1 MPRSHRTT
9 KVHSLALAALAALCA
24 LSVPAPSPAD
34 QIEYPPAQLKR
45 SFDGIFSSLIPDTPS
60 PNQVIIRNGSIP
72 GRVYGGSAKGEG
84 TVSGNSVVVLG
95 GSIARGV
102 AAGFNSPSENPTD
115 CKDGQ
120 QTGRAISNA
129 ILVLG
134 GTVSGAVAGWSN
146 GPALGNTVTV
156 AGGSITGTLA
166 GGLAYAQASGN
177 QVFLSGGQIKTNAV
191 GAIARKGLAD
201 GNHVTIS
208 EGADASAVT
217 GGIGESGAMG
227 NSVLVIGGT
236 LKGDATGGASQQG
249 TAGGNQIILHGGQIG
264 GSILGG
270 HSSERAASHNNIF
283 LVPAPGGTPIVCQ
296 GDISGGQSDK
306 GTAEHNGVRMGSGMV
321 YGSLFGARGSDRASS
336 NHVDVES
343 GTVQG
348 EVTGGEGTSQAVD
361 NTVRLSGGSVQDVTG
376 GRVTDR
382 EHVLGHVNQI
392 FGQDPEENE
401 EPQDSSGT
409 QKLASRNQVIISGGS
424 VFGSVTGGISESGSA
439 TDNTIVISENATLSD
454 STVLSGGDAPTTF
467 SGNVLEVSGAIMANS
482 IRNFET
488 IRFAS
493 PAMEGGCLIL
503 SGKAVLSAKGQTAKI
518 VVPQI
523 ASDVKLP
530 ESFVLIHAEDG
541 IDLGG
546 GSFTKKQPGVRHGS
560 SSVTLLYS
568 LSRDGKDLIATV
580 DTGHGT
586 KK

>member
-1 MPRSHRTT
+1 M
-9 KVHSLALAALAALCA
+9 
-24 LSVPAPSPAD
+24 
-34 QIEYPPAQLKR
+34 
-45 SFDGIFSSLIPDTPS
+45 
-60 PNQVIIRNGSIP
+60 
-72 GRVYGGSAKGEG
+72 
-84 TVSGNSVVVLG
+84 
-95 GSIARGV
+95 
-102 AAGFNSPSENPTD
+102 
-115 CKDGQ
+115 
-120 QTGRAISNA
+120 
-129 ILVLG
+129 
-134 GTVSGAVAGWSN
+134 
-146 GPALGNTVTV
+146 
-156 AGGSITGTLA
+156 
-166 GGLAYAQASGN
+166 
-177 QVFLSGGQIKTNAV
+177 

-208 EGADASAVT
+208 EGADALAVT

-236 LKGDATGGASQQG
+236 LKGDATGGASRQG

-270 HSSERAASHNNIF
+270 HSADRAAMHNNVF

-321 YGSLFGARGSDRASS
+321 YGSIFGARGSDRASS

-439 TDNTIVISENATLSD
+439 TDNTVVISENATLSD

-518 VVPQI
+518 VVSQL
-523 ASDVKLP
+523 ASGAKLP

-546 GSFTKKQPGVRHGS
+546 GSFTKKQPGVRHGA

-568 LSRDGKDLIATV
+568 LSRDGRDLIATV

>member
-1 MPRSHRTT
+1 M
-9 KVHSLALAALAALCA
+9 
-24 LSVPAPSPAD
+24 
-34 QIEYPPAQLKR
+34 
-45 SFDGIFSSLIPDTPS
+45 
-60 PNQVIIRNGSIP
+60 
-72 GRVYGGSAKGEG
+72 
-84 TVSGNSVVVLG
+84 
-95 GSIARGV
+95 
-102 AAGFNSPSENPTD
+102 
-115 CKDGQ
+115 
-120 QTGRAISNA
+120 
-129 ILVLG
+129 
-134 GTVSGAVAGWSN
+134 
-146 GPALGNTVTV
+146 
-156 AGGSITGTLA
+156 
-166 GGLAYAQASGN
+166 
-177 QVFLSGGQIKTNAV
+177 
-191 GAIARKGLAD
+191 
-201 GNHVTIS
+201 
-208 EGADASAVT
+208 
-217 GGIGESGAMG
+217 
-227 NSVLVIGGT
+227 
-236 LKGDATGGASQQG
+236 
-249 TAGGNQIILHGGQIG
+249 
-264 GSILGG
+264 
-270 HSSERAASHNNIF
+270 
-283 LVPAPGGTPIVCQ
+283 
-296 GDISGGQSDK
+296 
-306 GTAEHNGVRMGSGMV
+306 
-321 YGSLFGARGSDRASS
+321 
-336 NHVDVES
+336 DVES

-439 TDNTIVISENATLSD
+439 TDNTVVISENATLSD

-518 VVPQI
+518 VVSQL
-523 ASDVKLP
+523 ASGAKLP

-546 GSFTKKQPGVRHGS
+546 GSFTKKQPGVRHGA

-568 LSRDGKDLIATV
+568 LSRDGRDLIATV

>member
-1 MPRSHRTT
+1 MPRSHRKT

-24 LSVPAPSPAD
+24 LSVPSPAPAD
-34 QIEYPPAQLKR
+34 QIEYPPAQLRR
-45 SFDGIFSSLIPDTPS
+45 SFDGIFSSLIPDTPA
-60 PNQVIIRNGSIP
+60 PNQVIVRNGSIP
-72 GRVYGGSAKGEG
+72 GRVYGCSAKGEG

-102 AAGFNSPSENPTD
+102 AAGFNTPSENPTD

-120 QTGRAISNA
+120 QTGRAISNTV
-129 ILVLG
+129 LVLG

-156 AGGSITGTLA
+156 AGGSITGTLT

-177 QVFLSGGQIKTNAV
+177 QVILSGGQIKT
-191 GAIARKGLAD
+191 
-201 GNHVTIS
+201 IS
-208 EGADASAVT
+208 EGADALAVT

-236 LKGDATGGASQQG
+236 LKGDATGGASRQG

-270 HSSERAASHNNIF
+270 HSADRAATHNNVF

-321 YGSLFGARGSDRASS
+321 YGSIFGARGSDRASS

-401 EPQDSSGT
+401 EPQDSPGT

-439 TDNTIVISENATLSD
+439 TDNTVVISENATLSD

-518 VVPQI
+518 VVSQL
-523 ASDVKLP
+523 ASGAKLP
-530 ESFVLIHAEDG
+530 ESFVLIHAEEG

-546 GSFTKKQPGVRHGS
+546 GSFTKKQPGVRHGA

-568 LSRDGKDLIATV
+568 LSRDGRDLIATV

>member
-1 MPRSHRTT
+1 MT
-9 KVHSLALAALAALCA
+9 
-24 LSVPAPSPAD
+24 
-34 QIEYPPAQLKR
+34 
-45 SFDGIFSSLIPDTPS
+45 
-60 PNQVIIRNGSIP
+60 
-72 GRVYGGSAKGEG
+72 GSAKTTRREFL
-84 TVSGNSVVVLG
+84 TKACELS
-95 GSIARGV
+95 
-102 AAGFNSPSENPTD
+102 AAGFVTAFAWGSLSLRD
-115 CKDGQ
+115 
-120 QTGRAISNA
+120 ANA
-129 ILVLG
+129 RWMPRPP
-134 GTVSGAVAGWSN
+134 GAVDGKDFL
-146 GPALGNTVTV
+146 ALCSRCGQCVT
-156 AGGSITGTLA
+156 SCPYETLRLA
-166 GGLAYAQASGN
+166 GP
-177 QVFLSGGQIKTNAV
+177 F
-191 GAIARKGLAD
+191 D
-201 GNHVTIS
+201 
-208 EGADASAVT
+208 
-217 GGIGESGAMG
+217 
-227 NSVLVIGGT
+227 
-236 LKGDATGGASQQG
+236 
-249 TAGGNQIILHGGQIG
+249 
-264 GSILGG
+264 
-270 HSSERAASHNNIF
+270 
-283 LVPAPGGTPIVCQ
+283 PAPGGTPIVCQ

-321 YGSLFGARGSDRASS
+321 YGSIFGARGSDRASS

-401 EPQDSSGT
+401 EPQDSPGT

-439 TDNTIVISENATLSD
+439 TDNTVVISENATLSD

-518 VVPQI
+518 VVSQL
-523 ASDVKLP
+523 ASGAKLP
-530 ESFVLIHAEDG
+530 ESFVLIHAEEG

-546 GSFTKKQPGVRHGS
+546 GSFTKKQPGVRHGA

-568 LSRDGKDLIATV
+568 LSRDGRDLIATV